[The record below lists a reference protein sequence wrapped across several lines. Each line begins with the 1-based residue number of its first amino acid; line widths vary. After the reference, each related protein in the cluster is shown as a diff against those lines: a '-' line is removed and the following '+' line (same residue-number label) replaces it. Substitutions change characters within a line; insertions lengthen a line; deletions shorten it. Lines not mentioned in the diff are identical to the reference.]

1 MEYSQ
6 IIIVAILIE
15 AIWENLKMIW
25 QNGKISIDKIGSLI
39 ISVVMCLLV
48 NANVFSIV
56 GLTISIP
63 YIANVFTGIIISR
76 GANVVHDL
84 FEKIAN
90 KKE

>member
-25 QNGKISIDKIGSLI
+25 QNGKVSIDKIGSLI

-63 YIANVFTGIIISR
+63 YIANIFTGIIISR

>member
-15 AIWENLKMIW
+15 AIWENLKMTW
-25 QNGKISIDKIGSLI
+25 QNGKISIDRIGSLI

>member
-25 QNGKISIDKIGSLI
+25 QNGKISVDKIGSLL
-39 ISVVMCLLV
+39 ISIVMCLLV